1 MKGRSR
7 RCTDIPDW
15 RRHLDALVEERLST
29 LHDRAIGVFGTYV
42 PPEVLLALD
51 LDFLFLTPGG
61 TVQTMQAGE
70 EYIRQDACPLCRSQV
85 GAAIPAASW
94 VRKLPL
100 ILGFIG
106 CDQRGRMLETLEAF
120 HGLPL
125 LASTVPRTRTEN
137 AFRRYLEDLEHL
149 VDVLA
154 HRFNT
159 RMESGAI
166 QRSVQKV
173 QYVRSRLTELRG
185 QFSFAD
191 FVSLAYDCLLL
202 GVDRAGAFLD
212 GLVPEGRKPPEIR
225 LFLAG
230 SCLARED
237 RDFARELVRF
247 GADVV
252 DDATALL
259 GGFLDLSVPKDAA
272 ILEDLAAAY
281 FHQPDVAARPNDGY
295 HDTLRRKVGVVA
307 PDGIL
312 YRCLKFCDVNTGEQ
326 MRLRKAYEP
335 LPVLFLDDEYDA
347 AARPRRLTRLE
358 AFTEMI
364 RCRKA

>member
-1 MKGRSR
+1 MKGRST

-42 PPEVLLALD
+42 PPEVILALD

-61 TVQTMQAGE
+61 TFQTMQAGE
-70 EYIRQDACPLCRSQV
+70 EFIRQDACPLCRSQV
-85 GAAIPAASW
+85 GAAIPTASW

-100 ILGFIG
+100 ILGFNG
-106 CDQRGRMLETLEAF
+106 CDQRGRMLETLETF
-120 HGLPL
+120 QGLVIH
-125 LASTVPRTRTEN
+125 ASTVPRTRTEN
-137 AFRRYLEDLEHL
+137 AFRRYLEDLEQL
-149 VDVLA
+149 AGVLA
-154 HRFNT
+154 LRFGT
-159 RMESGAI
+159 RMEPGAI
-166 QRSVQKV
+166 HGSVSKV
-173 QYVRSRLTELRG
+173 RDVRNRLTALRG
-185 QFSFAD
+185 RFSFVD
-191 FVSLAYDCLLL
+191 FVSLAYDCLFL
-202 GVDRAGAFLD
+202 GVDRAGTFLS
-212 GLVPEGRKPPEIR
+212 GLVPEDRKPPEIR

-237 RDFARELVRF
+237 RDFACDLTRF

-259 GGFLDLSVPKDAA
+259 GGYLDLCVPEDTAT
-272 ILEDLAAAY
+272 LEALAAAY

-295 HDTLRRKVGVVA
+295 HDTLRRRVEAAA

-326 MRLRKAYEP
+326 MRLRKAFEP

-358 AFTEMI
+358 AFMEMI